1 MVIAMRKPIACPIV
15 VLWCGLLLWG
25 CGSSA
30 DSDRH
35 QSHGPSARPV
45 SSQGRLQAVRLSGC
59 VELSGTNSGG
69 YVLQRVH
76 VEVQEG
82 QDPQRTSAYAPT
94 GIVEGSWVRLTGG
107 RDLPALTGRRVL
119 VSGVIVDTGR
129 NAVGTTSVS
138 GVVLPRGDVSPAAK
152 GATDSTESESLTAGP
167 APEIKVTDIE
177 DLGETCSQR

>member
-1 MVIAMRKPIACPIV
+1 MIAMRKPNACPIV
-15 VLWCGLLLWG
+15 VLWCGLLPWG

-30 DSDRH
+30 DNDRH
-35 QSHGPSARPV
+35 ESHGPSARPV

-107 RDLPALTGRRVL
+107 RDLPALTGRRVR

-129 NAVGTTSVS
+129 NAVGTTSAS
-138 GVVLPRGDVSPAAK
+138 RVVLPPGHVSPAAK

-177 DLGETCSQR
+177 DLGETCGQR